1 MLARFFIDR
10 PILAWVISI
19 LIILAGLVAGVTLPI
34 AQYPEI
40 TPPAVQVTAYYPGA
54 SSKVVA
60 ETIGAPIEQQV
71 NGVEDMLYMSSQSTN
86 DGAYNLTVTFQ
97 VGTDL
102 NTAQVLVQ
110 NRVSQAIPSLPETVK
125 LTGVSVKKRS
135 SSILL
140 VINLFSE
147 TNSATQQPTY
157 DQLYLSNYAQIRLR
171 DALARVTGVGDI
183 SMLGQQDY
191 AMRVWLDQQK
201 LAAKGLTASDVVAAV
216 KEQNIQ
222 VAAGQIGQQ
231 PSPETLEFQLPLTT
245 LGRLARA
252 EEFGRIVVKTGK
264 PASNG
269 TSAPIVRLS
278 DVARIELGAKNQDT
292 RCYLDGTPSVGL
304 AVYTIP
310 GANALEV
317 AKSVRRKMSEL
328 AKTFPNDLRYR
339 IVYDTTPFIT
349 ESVAEVF
356 KTLRDAVILVAL
368 VTFLFLQDWRATL
381 LPMIGVAVSL
391 IGTLLVLAATGYT
404 LNNLTLFGL
413 VLAIGIVVD
422 DAIVVLENIERWLA
436 KGLPVR
442 EATLKAM
449 SEITGPIIAITLVLS
464 SVFLPSMF
472 LSGITGQFYRQFA
485 ITISASMLL
494 SAISAMTLT
503 PAVAGMIFSGRD
515 AHGGG
520 HGEGHAGGH
529 GNSQALPRPGIALL
543 LALLGWWAARA
554 WLAGGG
560 ADHSELEGHS
570 TDSTTS
576 LLGQW
581 GPLATGAI
589 LAIAGWALSGPIN
602 RWIRAFFTAFNHFFD
617 RTANGY
623 GTIVRW
629 ILRLAP
635 IVLLAYLGL
644 LGVTYWG
651 LTKIPTG
658 FIPTQD
664 KGYLVA
670 DIRLPDAA
678 SLPRTQAVLRDV
690 EKIISQTPGVAHVIS
705 VPGQSFILSA
715 IGSNLCGL
723 FVILDPFH
731 ERMAPE
737 LKARYLERRL
747 KAQLNREIPD
757 ALVSVYNA
765 PPIDGLGSAGGF
777 KLMVQDQSDIGLRPL
792 TDAADQLAK
801 EGTSRPE
808 ILGMVNSFRAT
819 SPQWFVD
826 VNREK
831 CKAMGLPLQEVFSA
845 LQIYLGSNYVNDFNR
860 FGRTWQVILQNEG
873 KYRSSIEDVK
883 QIQVRSQTGAMIP
896 LGSVVDIQPAA
907 GPILVTRYNMFPS
920 ATINGAAFPT
930 VSSGQAMEVVEEV
943 AKQTLPAGFG
953 YEWTELS
960 LLEKES
966 SRLET
971 LADWLGN
978 PIAAFAGACILVF
991 FVLAG
996 QYESWSVPFAVILVV
1011 PMCIFSA
1018 LIGIFL
1024 ARMDLNIF
1032 VQIGFVVLVG
1042 LACKNAILIVEFARE
1057 KVRAG
1062 EPILEATVDACKLR
1076 LRPIVMT
1083 SFAFILGVVP
1093 LVLAEGAGAEMRKT
1107 LGVAVLSGM
1116 LGVTI
1121 FGIFLTPLFY
1131 YLIGRWTDRSK
1142 SSSH

>member
-40 TPPAVQVTAYYPGA
+40 TPPSVQVTAYYPGA
-54 SSKVVA
+54 SSTVVA

-86 DGAYNLTVTFQ
+86 DGAYNLTVTFR

-135 SSILL
+135 ASILL
-140 VINLFSE
+140 VINLYSE
-147 TNSATQQPTY
+147 TNPAAQQPTY

-201 LAAKGLTASDVVAAV
+201 LAAKGLTASDIVAAV

-231 PSPETLEFQLPLTT
+231 PSPESLEFQLPLTT
-245 LGRLARA
+245 LGRLAKA

-264 PASNG
+264 PASTG

-278 DVARIELGAKNQDT
+278 DVARIELGAKNKDT
-292 RCYLDGTPSVGL
+292 RCYLDGKPSVGL
-304 AVYTIP
+304 AVYTVP

-317 AKSVRRKMSEL
+317 ARSVRRKMNEL
-328 AKTFPNDLRYR
+328 ANSFPNDLRYR

-442 EATLKAM
+442 EATLQAM

-515 AHGGG
+515 AHGGS
-520 HGEGHAGGH
+520 HGEGHSGGH
-529 GNSQALPRPGIALL
+529 ASGQALPRPGIALL
-543 LALLGWWAARA
+543 MAMLGWWAART
-554 WLAGGG
+554 WMVG
-560 ADHSELEGHS
+560 AASGHSELEDHASG
-570 TDSTTS
+570 STTS
-576 LLGQW
+576 LLSQW
-581 GPLATGAI
+581 LPLAVGAV
-589 LAIAGWALSGPIN
+589 LAVAGWALGGSIN
-602 RWIRAFFTAFNHFFD
+602 RIIRIFFTAFNQFFD

-623 GTIVRW
+623 GAIVRW

-635 IVLLAYLGL
+635 VMLLGYLGL
-644 LGVTYWG
+644 LALTYLG

-658 FIPTQD
+658 FIPAQD

-678 SLPRTQAVLRDV
+678 SLPRTQTVLRDV
-690 EKIISQTPGVAHVIS
+690 EQIISQTPGVAHVIS
-705 VPGQSFILSA
+705 VPGQSFILNA

-723 FVILDPFH
+723 FVILEPFH
-731 ERMAPE
+731 DRHAPE
-737 LKARYLERRL
+737 LKARNLERLL
-747 KAQLNREIPD
+747 KAKLNREIPD

-765 PPIDGLGSAGGF
+765 PPIDGLGTAGGF
-777 KLMVQDQSDIGLRPL
+777 KLMVQDQSDVGLRAL

-873 KYRSSIEDVK
+873 KYRSGIEDVK
-883 QIQVRSQTGAMIP
+883 QIRVRSQTGDMIP

-930 VSSGQAMEVVEEV
+930 ISSGQAMEVVDEV

-996 QYESWSVPFAVILVV
+996 QYESWTVPFAVILVV

-1062 EPILEATVDACKLR
+1062 EPILEATVDACKVR

-1116 LGVTI
+1116 LGVTL

-1131 YLIGRWTDRSK
+1131 YLIGRWTDRPK
-1142 SSSH
+1142 SSSD